1 MAGALTKVELY
12 DATMRLIRWGL
23 WRKSRTSSLSVI
35 GEKVDQVV
43 SRLPTVLRSV
53 AIDRYSDNTPEP
65 VTQNE
70 LNMSEEDYAKSVW
83 AIKMVVSNAD
93 L

>member
-70 LNMSEEDYAKSVW
+70 LHMSEEDYARSVW

>member
-65 VTQNE
+65 VTQND
-70 LNMSEEDYAKSVW
+70 LNMSDEDYAKSVW

>member
-23 WRKSRTSSLSVI
+23 WRKSRTNSLSVI

-43 SRLPTVLRSV
+43 SRLPSALRSV
-53 AIDRYSDNTPEP
+53 AIDRYADNTLARA
-65 VTQNE
+65 TQSE
-70 LNMSEEDYAKSVW
+70 LNMCEEDYAKSVW
-83 AIKMVVSNAD
+83 AIKMVMSNAD